1 MLRRGVEIRKV
12 VILTGRV
19 DMRRGM
25 DSLIALIRL
34 KYSLDPLEKGTLF
47 LFCGRKRDRLK
58 ALWFEGDGFVLA
70 CKRLSCGRYRWP
82 CNAQEARSLTL
93 EEYNR
98 LMEGFDIDSSI
109 PKDDG

>member
-1 MLRRGVEIRKV
+1 M
-12 VILTGRV
+12 TSRV

-34 KYSLDPLEKGTLF
+34 KYNLDPLEKGTLF

-58 ALWFEGDGFVLA
+58 ALIFEGDGFVLA
-70 CKRLSCGRYRWP
+70 YKRLSCGRYKWP
-82 CNAQEARSLTL
+82 CSEQEARDLTL

-109 PKDDG
+109 RES